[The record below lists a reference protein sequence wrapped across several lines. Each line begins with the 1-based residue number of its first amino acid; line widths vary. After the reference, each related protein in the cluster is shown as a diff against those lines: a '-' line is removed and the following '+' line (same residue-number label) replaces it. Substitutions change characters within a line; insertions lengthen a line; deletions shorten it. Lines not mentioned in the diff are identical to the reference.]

1 MSNNLWE
8 LIKTAR
14 VEAGLTQKQ
23 LAELTGVTKVTVS
36 RWETK
41 NPEERMSPQMFTLK
55 QIAEATG
62 VPLGD
67 FIDCI
72 LQNKIKE
79 ELGEGEQDEETYA
92 TNLWEKIR
100 VARVNAKMT
109 QQDLAKACG
118 VSRATVNAW
127 ESPKNQFKNSRRMS
141 LKRIA
146 EATNTPIEWFA
157 EPSSDEKPIWEVI
170 KEARVLAGLTQEALG
185 SLVGVNGSTVCKW
198 ESKKAEMRVVPDMQ
212 VITKIAKVTNKPLS
226 TFIDALSNNQTDEE
240 DSNDSIDNVGQKI
253 KIARSQ
259 ANMTQ
264 QELAD
269 ALGVPRI
276 TINSWEKPEN
286 EEPLQ
291 ERKTLRR
298 IAEVTGVSLEWL
310 ESNNPTPKTIIEQ
323 YSKPDIEEDIE
334 KLQIARQ
341 TEAKKIVMGMY
352 SYISDHGISQEF
364 FEMLRILD
372 STMKR
377 YQK

>member
-41 NPEERMSPQMFTLK
+41 NPEERMTPQMFTLK
-55 QIAEATG
+55 QIADATS

-67 FIDCI
+67 FMGCI
-72 LQNKIKE
+72 LQQKIKQ
-79 ELGEGEQDEETYA
+79 ELGEEPEEEESND

-100 VARVNAKMT
+100 VARTNANMT

-127 ESPKNQFKNSRRMS
+127 ESPKKQHKNSRRRS

-146 EATNTPIEWFA
+146 EVTNTPITWFM
-157 EPSSDEKPIWEVI
+157 ESENSKEKPIWEVI
-170 KEARVLAGLTQEALG
+170 KESRLLAGLTQEDLG

-198 ESKKAEMRVVPDMQ
+198 ESQKAETRVLPDMQ
-212 VITKIAKVTNKPLS
+212 VITKISKATNKPLS
-226 TFIDALSNNQTDEE
+226 NFMDALSISQTEE
-240 DSNDSIDNVGQKI
+240 PVGNISQKI

-259 ANMTQ
+259 AKMTQ

-269 ALGVPRI
+269 ALGVPPI
-276 TINSWEKPEN
+276 TVNFWEKPDS

-310 ESNNPTPKTIIEQ
+310 ESDSYIPKSIVEQ
-323 YSKPDIEEDIE
+323 YDKPNIEEDIE
-334 KLQIARQ
+334 KLQATRQ
-341 TEAKKIVMGMY
+341 KEAKKIVMGMY
-352 SYISDHGISQEF
+352 TYISDHGISQEF

-372 STMKR
+372 STIKR
-377 YQK
+377 YHK